1 MSTKRV
7 LAIHDMCSFGRCSLT
22 AAIPVI
28 SAMGFQ
34 VCPFPTA
41 LFSNNLTYG
50 DFTFSD
56 FTPHMKEFMN
66 KWTQL
71 GFSYDAIYSGFL
83 ADADQIALVEEAIQR
98 FSKQDG
104 LIVVD
109 PAMADDGK
117 LYPVF
122 KPDIVT
128 EMKHLISHATVI
140 TPNFTEACLLLDI
153 PYPKEAPSNKT
164 TLQLCQQ
171 LSDNGPKSIVIT
183 SVPSTDDTIKIVSY
197 DANTSSYDE
206 CVVSCIPF
214 STCGTGDLFTSVLTG
229 SLLNGMTLH
238 HAVQKAADFLAYAI
252 HYTYESGSDYR
263 EGVQVEPC
271 LAHLMEM
278 R

>member
-1 MSTKRV
+1 MATKRV

-50 DFTFSD
+50 DYTFSD
-56 FTPHMKEFMN
+56 FTPHMTEFMD
-66 KWTQL
+66 KWQQL
-71 GFSYDAIYSGFL
+71 GYSYDAIYSGFL
-83 ADADQIALVEEAIQR
+83 ADAGQIAIVLDAISRFAKKDTLV
-98 FSKQDG
+98 
-104 LIVVD
+104 VVD

-128 EMKHLISHATVI
+128 EMHKLIAKAAVI
-140 TPNFTEACLLLDI
+140 TPNYTEASLLTGRPYDQTI
-153 PYPKEAPSNKT
+153 PSMKALLE
-164 TLQLCQQ
+164 LCQQ
-171 LSDNGPKSIVIT
+171 LAAMGPKDIVIT
-183 SVPSTDDTIKIVSY
+183 SVPSANDTIKVVSY
-197 DANTSSYDE
+197 DSQTATFDE
-206 CVVSCIPF
+206 CTVDRIPF

-229 SLLNGMTLH
+229 SLLQGQNLH
-238 HAVQKAADFLAYAI
+238 DSVKKAVKFLSYAI
-252 HYTYESGSDYR
+252 NYTYQAGSDYR

-271 LAHLMEM
+271 LKKLF
-278 R
+278 

>member
-50 DFTFSD
+50 EFTFSD
-56 FTPHMKEFMN
+56 FTPHMKDFMA
-66 KWTQL
+66 KWLQL

-83 ADADQIALVEEAIQR
+83 ADAGQIAIVEEAIEH
-98 FSKQDG
+98 FGTKDS
-104 LIVVD
+104 LIIVD

-122 KPDIVT
+122 TPDIVT
-128 EMKHLISHATVI
+128 EMKRLISKATVI
-140 TPNFTEACLLLDI
+140 TPNYTEACLLLDE
-153 PYPKEAPSNKT
+153 PYSATPPSTDEMKK
-164 TLQLCQQ
+164 LCH
-171 LSDNGPKSIVIT
+171 LLHEKGPKQIVIT
-183 SVPSTDDTIKIVSY
+183 SVPASANEIKIVSY
-197 DANTSSYDE
+197 NSDTASYDE
-206 CVVSCIPF
+206 CVINRVPF

-229 SLLNGMTLH
+229 DLLQGQSLH
-238 HAVQKAADFLAYAI
+238 HAVQKAADFLTYAI
-252 HYTYESGSDYR
+252 NYTYEAGSDYR

-271 LAHLMEM
+271 LSHLINMK
-278 R
+278 

>member
-1 MSTKRV
+1 
-7 LAIHDMCSFGRCSLT
+7 
-22 AAIPVI
+22 
-28 SAMGFQ
+28 MGFQ

-71 GFSYDAIYSGFL
+71 GFTYDAIYSGFL
-83 ADADQIALVEEAIQR
+83 ADASQIAIVEEAIQR
-98 FSKQDG
+98 FSKEDG
-104 LIVVD
+104 LVVVD

-171 LSDNGPKSIVIT
+171 LSDKGPKNIVIT
-183 SVPSTDDTIKIVSY
+183 SVPSMDDTIKIVSY
-197 DANTSSYDE
+197 DANTASYDE
-206 CVVSCIPF
+206 CIVSRVPF

-229 SLLNGMTLH
+229 SLLNGITLH

-252 HYTYESGSDYR
+252 NYTYESGSDYR

-278 R
+278 K